1 MFYLIWLI
9 CLNINRGIFNVN
21 KWILSKYSESLRWL
35 LMKKLQVKAFA
46 KINLALDVLSKR
58 ADGYHEVKMVMQNI
72 NLCDLINISYKEGDD
87 LLTCN
92 LNTVPLDESNI
103 AMKAWR
109 LLQKA
114 YRLPNGIQI
123 HIEKTIPVAAGLAG
137 GSTNAAAVL
146 KGVNSLFCL
155 GLTMD
160 EMQNHG
166 LKLGADVPFSVLG
179 GTALAEGI
187 GEKLTELPVCPLFY
201 VLAVNPGFPVPTPIV
216 YQNLQLEAIRS
227 RPNINKILNAIQGGD
242 SETVIANTGNVLE
255 YSSFKLYPVLTEL
268 KAEIAACGLK
278 AMMSGSGGT
287 MLGLSADKEKIEL
300 AAVKLKQKWPLV
312 YTVATTGQVGNII
325 MYI

>member
-166 LKLGADVPFSVLG
+166 LKLGADVPFSVLCFG
-179 GTALAEGI
+179 GKPRFSCAYTNSVS
-187 GEKLTELPVCPLFY
+187 KLT
-201 VLAVNPGFPVPTPIV
+201 A
-216 YQNLQLEAIRS
+216 
-227 RPNINKILNAIQGGD
+227 
-242 SETVIANTGNVLE
+242 
-255 YSSFKLYPVLTEL
+255 
-268 KAEIAACGLK
+268 
-278 AMMSGSGGT
+278 
-287 MLGLSADKEKIEL
+287 
-300 AAVKLKQKWPLV
+300 
-312 YTVATTGQVGNII
+312 
-325 MYI
+325 